1 MNGYGEALTIV
12 DKLRSNQHDIA
23 NYLVTASLTLELCG
37 SARNMT
43 GEDYDILKSEM
54 MAVLMKL
61 QKSQSELHQL
71 LNMFNDN
78 EICKAANQ

>member
-1 MNGYGEALTIV
+1 MNGYGEALSIV
-12 DKLRSNQHDIA
+12 EKLRSNQHDIA

-43 GEDYDILKSEM
+43 GDDYDILKSEM

-61 QKSQSELHQL
+61 QKSQGELQQL
-71 LNMFNDN
+71 LSMFSD
-78 EICKAANQ
+78 EEVCKASN